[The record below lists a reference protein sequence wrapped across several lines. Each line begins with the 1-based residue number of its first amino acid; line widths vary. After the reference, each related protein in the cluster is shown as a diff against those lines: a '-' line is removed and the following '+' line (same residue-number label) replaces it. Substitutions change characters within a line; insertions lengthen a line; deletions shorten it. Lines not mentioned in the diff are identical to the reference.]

1 MNRLF
6 LIIKREYVQA
16 VCKKS
21 FIITTILVPI
31 LSIVLC
37 GVLPMFLSQAK
48 SDEQKVVAVIDRN
61 DGSPYASQ
69 IKDSQEYHYT
79 IISDTNEQTDYH
91 SVYQNSE
98 QALYAIVVIPQDFAT
113 KTQVNIYSEKSVNV
127 SLEREISH
135 SLRSIVRN
143 QRIEGYGIDSL
154 EQMIK

>member
-48 SDEQKVVAVIDRN
+48 SDEQKVVAVRQR
-61 DGSPYASQ
+61 SAYLVAERYSAASA
-69 IKDSQEYHYT
+69 S
-79 IISDTNEQTDYH
+79 
-91 SVYQNSE
+91 
-98 QALYAIVVIPQDFAT
+98 
-113 KTQVNIYSEKSVNV
+113 
-127 SLEREISH
+127 
-135 SLRSIVRN
+135 
-143 QRIEGYGIDSL
+143 
-154 EQMIK
+154 

>member
-69 IKDSQEYHYT
+69 IKDSQEYHYFRY
-79 IISDTNEQTDYH
+79 E
-91 SVYQNSE
+91 
-98 QALYAIVVIPQDFAT
+98 
-113 KTQVNIYSEKSVNV
+113 
-127 SLEREISH
+127 
-135 SLRSIVRN
+135 
-143 QRIEGYGIDSL
+143 
-154 EQMIK
+154 